1 MKVKTQD
8 LVKIQNKTAIMQILG
23 CILQN
28 PSYLTDSNYSILPD
42 DFAEKFHSIL
52 FSAMNNL
59 YISETKV
66 LDVPAICDYLI
77 KFPSQYN
84 VFDVNGGVDYI
95 ETVREI
101 GEQENFDYNYK
112 VLKKFTVLRDLA
124 QNGVD
129 ITDLY
134 DYKET
139 DPKKIEKMNEE
150 LDQKSAEDIINH
162 YMSKL
167 NDVSTKFSMSNSD
180 LKKVNVSSSVRNIID
195 SFKEKPDVGAR
206 LYNAWYN
213 TAFRGARTSKFY
225 LESASS
231 GCVDKDTEFF
241 TGTRWKPISE
251 YQEGDKVLQY
261 NLDGTVDL
269 VYPER
274 YIKVPCEEFNYIKT
288 KYGLDQMICDEHN
301 MVVRNCSRQR
311 KLVKIPFKEFKER
324 HEASKNGLGLA
335 IPTAFNYTLGK
346 GIDLTD
352 AQIRLMVAVI
362 ADGSF
367 REDCRPTW
375 CRVNLKKQRKKERLV
390 ELLNDC
396 GIEYISRDR
405 EDGYTVYK
413 FDAPRSEKV
422 FSDYW
427 YGCSKHQMGIIAE
440 EVLLWDG
447 SKRGKRM
454 SFSTTIKENA
464 DFVQFVFS
472 GLEKRTTISINDRVG
487 REYLTCG
494 KVYTRKSVEYTVIIS
509 SHSHFVS
516 MQNSNGEKTP
526 IERVPSVDGYK
537 YCFTVDSG
545 MLVLRRNNKVF
556 VTGNC
561 GKTRRQLREA
571 TYLAMPYLYDT
582 KTKEWVK
589 SPFTPKKT
597 VYIGTE
603 LEEDEVLPIMVAF
616 LTGIN
621 EEKIKMNELNEEEC
635 LLVEQ
640 AISMLENNDNINI
653 VLISDFDVDDI
664 EKIIVDEILKNNCK
678 YIFMDYLH
686 STPKSLSYYARKTG
700 VKGLQEHQSLFL
712 MSVKLKAICNK
723 YKVFL
728 WSSTQVNSEGMGS
741 ESPRNEQCLRGA
753 KAIADKIDSGTVI
766 SRVTPKDIESLKE
779 VIINNYG
786 KKPTHCLS
794 IYKNRGGRLRGVYL
808 WSIFDLGT
816 MREEFLYATTNNY
829 EPIEVK
835 ILEIEEEIEE
845 ENETCVD
852 LSDENMQEAIF

>member
-231 GCVDKDTEFF
+231 G
-241 TGTRWKPISE
+241 S
-251 YQEGDKVLQY
+251 
-261 NLDGTVDL
+261 
-269 VYPER
+269 
-274 YIKVPCEEFNYIKT
+274 
-288 KYGLDQMICDEHN
+288 
-301 MVVRNCSRQR
+301 
-311 KLVKIPFKEFKER
+311 
-324 HEASKNGLGLA
+324 
-335 IPTAFNYTLGK
+335 
-346 GIDLTD
+346 
-352 AQIRLMVAVI
+352 
-362 ADGSF
+362 
-367 REDCRPTW
+367 
-375 CRVNLKKQRKKERLV
+375 
-390 ELLNDC
+390 
-396 GIEYISRDR
+396 
-405 EDGYTVYK
+405 
-413 FDAPRSEKV
+413 
-422 FSDYW
+422 
-427 YGCSKHQMGIIAE
+427 
-440 EVLLWDG
+440 
-447 SKRGKRM
+447 
-454 SFSTTIKENA
+454 
-464 DFVQFVFS
+464 
-472 GLEKRTTISINDRVG
+472 
-487 REYLTCG
+487 
-494 KVYTRKSVEYTVIIS
+494 
-509 SHSHFVS
+509 
-516 MQNSNGEKTP
+516 
-526 IERVPSVDGYK
+526 
-537 YCFTVDSG
+537 
-545 MLVLRRNNKVF
+545 
-556 VTGNC
+556 

>member
-1 MKVKTQD
+1 MKVKSQD

-180 LKKVNVSSSVRNIID
+180 LKKVNVSSSVRSIID

-288 KYGLDQMICDEHN
+288 GHIEQMVCDEHN
-301 MVVRNCSRQR
+301 MLFFNRWKKELEV
-311 KLVKIPFKEFKER
+311 IPFKEFKKK
-324 HEASKNGLGLA
+324 HEASKCGYSNRGVLTSFSFGESK
-335 IPTAFNYTLGK
+335 K

-367 REDCRPTW
+367 RGDCRPTW
-375 CRVNLKKQRKKERLV
+375 CRVSLKKQRKKERLV
-390 ELLNDC
+390 KLLNDC

-413 FDAPRSEKV
+413 FDAPRREKV

-427 YGCSKHQMGIIAE
+427 YSCSKHQMETIADE
-440 EVLLWDG
+440 ILFWDG
-447 SKRGKRM
+447 NEKDRVFYTSV
-454 SFSTTIKENA
+454 KENA
-464 DFVQFVFS
+464 DFVQFLFS
-472 GLEKRTTISINDRVG
+472 GLGHRVSIKTTDRVG
-487 REYLTCG
+487 KVKAGGYTYKSLEYRVFISKSKNVMSYLLSHD
-494 KVYTRKSVEYTVIIS
+494 RKKLE
-509 SHSHFVS
+509 
-516 MQNSNGEKTP
+516 
-526 IERVPSVDGYK
+526 IERVPSVDGFK

-545 MLVLRRNNKVF
+545 MFVTRRNNKINILK
-556 VTGNC
+556 NC
-561 GKTRRQLREA
+561 GKSRRQLREA

-582 KTKEWVK
+582 KKKEWVK

-700 VKGLQEHQSLFL
+700 VKGLQEHQTLFL
-712 MSVKLKAICNK
+712 MGVRFKAICNK

-741 ESPRNEQCLRGA
+741 DSPRNEQCLRGA
-753 KAIADKIDSGTVI
+753 KSLADKVDSASIV

-779 VIINNYG
+779 VIMNNYG

-808 WSIFDLGT
+808 WSIMDLGT